1 MHMRRNGRMNRPGL
15 ERNHI
20 RFAAVWLLAAMSLC
34 GASSTLAQP
43 QSMPEIDISGG
54 ADGIVEI
61 PTSAPAV
68 VTGLFSK
75 YTKIVAPNG
84 KPVHIV
90 AMSGVSA
97 DAIVHA
103 RDVLTQHLTDVAG
116 TQYGTD
122 KSAVFNKM
130 ADKGTMLAI
139 FMDEASKE
147 TTAAEGFMGA
157 GFPAQ
162 DLQFDEIFI
171 EGSAG
176 YMNNDGGSSGGRDA
190 SYEEILHLVH
200 DNGIRTS
207 PHTPSHADPAP
218 FQAEIRAAANAAI
231 AKTGSTPGRFVT
243 NADWTAEDSE
253 TQEYLAIC
261 LEAYFGIWAHNPNGN
276 GTSGGEEYYANARE
290 SVKSG
295 DPAGA
300 ALLEK
305 FFSPFHTYVARI
317 DPGFS
322 GTFSLS
328 FDASKAYTH
337 KSRYLQH
344 ARLRGTNASS
354 LVGNGRNNRLTG
366 NEAANSFTGGAGDD
380 ELDGGGGNDTA
391 IFTGLRTDYTIS
403 RDGALVIVTDTVSGR
418 DGTDRL
424 TSVETLR
431 FSNQTVNTATLP

>member
-1 MHMRRNGRMNRPGL
+1 
-15 ERNHI
+15 
-20 RFAAVWLLAAMSLC
+20 
-34 GASSTLAQP
+34 
-43 QSMPEIDISGG
+43 MPDIDISGG

-61 PTSAPAV
+61 PMTAPAV

-84 KPVHIV
+84 KPIHIV

-103 RDVLTQHLTDVAG
+103 RDVLTQHLTNVAG
-116 TQYGTD
+116 TLYGSD
-122 KSAVFNKM
+122 KTAIFNKM

-147 TTAAEGFMGA
+147 TTAADGFMGA
-157 GFPAQ
+157 GFSAQ
-162 DLQFDEIFI
+162 DLKFDEIFI
-171 EGSAG
+171 EGSDG
-176 YMNNDGGSSGGRDA
+176 YMNNTGGSSGGRDA

-207 PHTPSHADPAP
+207 STTPSGADPSP
-218 FQAEIRAAANAAI
+218 FQAEIRAATNEAI

-276 GTSGGEEYYANARE
+276 GTSGGEEYYANSRE

-295 DPAGA
+295 DPTGA

-317 DPGFS
+317 DPSFS

-344 ARLRGTNASS
+344 ARLRGTNASN
-354 LVGNGRNNRLTG
+354 LIGNGRNNRLTG
-366 NEAANSFTGGAGDD
+366 NEASNRLTGGAGDD
-380 ELDGGGGNDTA
+380 ELDGGAGEDTA
-391 IFTGLRTDYTIS
+391 IFSGLRSDYTIS
-403 RDGALVIVTDTVSGR
+403 RDGAVVTVTDTVSGR

-424 TSVETLR
+424 MNLESLL
-431 FSNQTVNTATLP
+431 FSDQTVATVTLP

>member
-1 MHMRRNGRMNRPGL
+1 MHIRPNRGQDRAEL
-15 ERNHI
+15 KWNHT
-20 RFAAVWLLAAMSLC
+20 RFAAAWLLAMSLC
-34 GASSTLAQP
+34 GASSSFAQAP
-43 QSMPEIDISGG
+43 TMPDIDTSGG

-61 PTSAPAV
+61 PTTAPAV

-75 YTKIVAPNG
+75 YTKVVAPNG

-90 AMSGVSA
+90 AMSGVST

-116 TQYGTD
+116 TQYGGD

-130 ADKGTMLAI
+130 ADNGTMLAI

-147 TTAAEGFMGA
+147 TTAADAFMGA
-157 GFPAQ
+157 GFHAQ

-207 PHTPSHADPAP
+207 PDTPSDVDPAP
-218 FQAEIRAAANAAI
+218 FQAEIRAAADEAI
-231 AKTGSTPGRFVT
+231 AKMGSTPGRFVT
-243 NADWTAEDSE
+243 NADWKAEDSE

-261 LEAYFGIWAHNPNGN
+261 LEAYFGIWAHDPNGN
-276 GTSGGEEYYANARE
+276 GTSGGEEYYANSRG
-290 SVKSG
+290 SVRSG
-295 DPAGA
+295 DSAGA

-317 DPGFS
+317 DPSFS

-366 NEAANSFTGGAGDD
+366 NDAANSLTGGAGDD
-380 ELDGGGGNDTA
+380 ELDGGGGDDTA
-391 IFTGLRTDYTIS
+391 MFTGLRSDYAIS
-403 RDGALVIVTDTVSGR
+403 RDGAIVTVADTVSGR

-424 TSVETLR
+424 TSIENLK
-431 FSNQTVNTATLP
+431 FSDQTVVTATLP